1 MPAALIGGA
10 LGTLLVPADAGA
22 GGWIIAAVFALT
34 PAALLVASV
43 PAPSPLRRARADVR
57 VRGGGRRRWVA
68 EAAVGIIA
76 ITAVALLLRRGL
88 ATSAAE
94 GASTRCSRPCRC
106 CSRCWYALS
115 CCGSTRFRSQL
126 SCAATAGGAISCRSS
141 APRGRCATVGRHRA
155 GAHRRGRR
163 LGRRVLGGAARHG
176 AAGVER
182 AADARVGADAVAT
195 GTPFTLEQQAAF
207 ADVPGVEA
215 IAPVYSTAP
224 STIEIDGRVRTT
236 TLIVVDADEMRRVQ
250 AGRAGATPLPESLGG
265 GADGD
270 AGSPAPVVISQS
282 VADSIAGADSVE
294 LDGEELEA
302 LAVVDGRTAY
312 SPRASWVLM
321 DRSHADRF
329 VDSFVPRTVL
339 VRFAPGADADAV
351 TESLVEIAGP
361 DATVTTP
368 SMLLDDLRGVS
379 TTSGLVVAL
388 IAAIVLSSL
397 LTALAIVLT
406 LVVGRPA
413 RDRLLPLLAT
423 LGLRRRGERALVA
436 WEIGPVVAVALLAGA
451 LLGAALPF
459 VVLQGVDLRSFTGED
474 AQPIVVF
481 DPALIAAV
489 VAGAV
494 LVTAGAVLLAS
505 RIGGDVNASR
515 ALRAEEEG

>member
-1 MPAALIGGA
+1 M
-10 LGTLLVPADAGA
+10 
-22 GGWIIAAVFALT
+22 
-34 PAALLVASV
+34 
-43 PAPSPLRRARADVR
+43 
-57 VRGGGRRRWVA
+57 
-68 EAAVGIIA
+68 
-76 ITAVALLLRRGL
+76 
-88 ATSAAE
+88 
-94 GASTRCSRPCRC
+94 
-106 CSRCWYALS
+106 
-115 CCGSTRFRSQL
+115 
-126 SCAATAGGAISCRSS
+126 
-141 APRGRCATVGRHRA
+141 
-155 GAHRRGRR
+155 
-163 LGRRVLGGAARHG
+163 
-176 AAGVER
+176 
-182 AADARVGADAVAT
+182 
-195 GTPFTLEQQAAF
+195 
-207 ADVPGVEA
+207 
-215 IAPVYSTAP
+215 
-224 STIEIDGRVRTT
+224 
-236 TLIVVDADEMRRVQ
+236 
-250 AGRAGATPLPESLGG
+250 
-265 GADGD
+265 
-270 AGSPAPVVISQS
+270 ISQS
-282 VADSIAGADSVE
+282 VADSIEDADTVE
-294 LDGEELEA
+294 LDGEEFEA

-339 VRFAPGADADAV
+339 VRFAPDADADAV

-361 DATVTTP
+361 EATVTTP

-436 WEIGPVVAVALLAGA
+436 WEIGPVVVVALVAGA

-474 AQPIVVF
+474 AQPVVVF

-489 VAGAV
+489 LTGAV
-494 LVTAGAVLLAS
+494 LVTAAAVLLAS
-505 RIGGDVNASR
+505 RIGGDGNASR

>member
-1 MPAALIGGA
+1 M
-10 LGTLLVPADAGA
+10 
-22 GGWIIAAVFALT
+22 
-34 PAALLVASV
+34 
-43 PAPSPLRRARADVR
+43 
-57 VRGGGRRRWVA
+57 
-68 EAAVGIIA
+68 
-76 ITAVALLLRRGL
+76 
-88 ATSAAE
+88 
-94 GASTRCSRPCRC
+94 
-106 CSRCWYALS
+106 
-115 CCGSTRFRSQL
+115 
-126 SCAATAGGAISCRSS
+126 AAT
-141 APRGRCATVGRHRA
+141 T
-155 GAHRRGRR
+155 
-163 LGRRVLGGAARHG
+163 
-176 AAGVER
+176 
-182 AADARVGADAVAT
+182 
-195 GTPFTLEQQAAF
+195 
-207 ADVPGVEA
+207 DVS
-215 IAPVYSTAP
+215 PV
-224 STIEIDGRVRTT
+224 
-236 TLIVVDADEMRRVQ
+236 
-250 AGRAGATPLPESLGG
+250 
-265 GADGD
+265 
-270 AGSPAPVVISQS
+270 PVVISQS
-282 VADSIAGADSVE
+282 VADSIEDADTVE
-294 LDGEELEA
+294 LDGEEFEA

-339 VRFAPGADADAV
+339 VRFAPDADADAV

-436 WEIGPVVAVALLAGA
+436 WEIGPVVVVALVAGA

-474 AQPIVVF
+474 AQPVVVF

-489 VAGAV
+489 LAGAV
-494 LVTAGAVLLAS
+494 LVTAAAVLLAS
-505 RIGGDVNASR
+505 RIGGDGNASR